1 MTLRTRLLLG
11 YGYLVVLIL
20 AVAGTS
26 AFAFLHLSSGIDLV
40 LDENFRTIRASME
53 MIESLE
59 RQDSETLAALLEGEA
74 DRSALDRL
82 EGSFDA
88 ALRVAKRNVTEPEE
102 PVVLERIEQDLAA
115 FLAARNALIE
125 ERPAAPLAAY
135 NRRVFPLFSRIKGE
149 IFDLLEINQ
158 RAMIRAER
166 EARETALQAGAVLGV
181 LVAIG
186 LVSFVILA
194 RAMQRTILGRIDEL
208 KRGIEAIATRDPR
221 RRLREE
227 GSDELMIVARRMNEL
242 LDRHQRVESRLE
254 GQVRQERQLVLG
266 LVERLGPQTAVYGL
280 AGNRMAGTERPDSSV
295 RRWIRSVGRSRM
307 EGWEP
312 GGEGIDERIV
322 EDEGSGPKVRLLAV
336 DGVRPVGWLVEWPSE
351 G

>member
-26 AFAFLHLSSGIDLV
+26 AIAFLHLSSGINVV

-59 RQDSETLAALLEGEA
+59 RQDSETLAALLEGQV
-74 DRSALDRL
+74 DSQALARL
-82 EGSFDA
+82 EASFDA
-88 ALRVAKRNVTEPEE
+88 ALRVAQGNVTEPEE
-102 PVVLERIEQDLAA
+102 PVVLERIERDLAA

-125 ERPAAPLAAY
+125 ERPEAPLAAY

-149 IFDLLEINQ
+149 VLHLLEINQ
-158 RAMIRAER
+158 RAMIQADR

-181 LVAIG
+181 LVAVG
-186 LVSFVILA
+186 LVSFVLLA
-194 RAMQRTILGRIDEL
+194 RVMQRTILGRIEEL
-208 KRGIEAIATRDPR
+208 RRGIEAIATRDSR

-227 GSDELMIVARRMNEL
+227 GADELTVVARRTNEL
-242 LDRHQRVESRLE
+242 LDRHQRAESRLE

-266 LVERLGPQTAVYGL
+266 LVERIGPETAVYGL
-280 AGNRMAGTERPDSSV
+280 AGNRVAGIERADSSV
-295 RRWIRSVGRSRM
+295 RRWIRSEGRTRT
-307 EGWEP
+307 EGWQP
-312 GGEGIDERIV
+312 GGEEIEERIAG
-322 EDEGSGPKVRLLAV
+322 DEGTAPRVRLLTV
-336 DGVRPVGWLVEWPSE
+336 GGVRPVGWLVAWSP
-351 G
+351 GG